1 MKIPPTLTSGREP
14 NNNNN
19 KPYVSI
25 EKYKSFCRS
34 SRTNKKL
41 NPKTIKTKLIV

>member
-19 KPYVSI
+19 KPYVST
-25 EKYKSFCRS
+25 EKVQIVLPIL
-34 SRTNKKL
+34 TNRQKL
-41 NPKTIKTKLIV
+41 NPKL

>member
-19 KPYVSI
+19 KPYVSP
-25 EKYKSFCRS
+25 KS
-34 SRTNKKL
+34 TNL
-41 NPKTIKTKLIV
+41 FADPHGQAKTQS